1 MGRRAARRRVKR
13 RQEEYF
19 TTSDR
24 SRSCGHT
31 KARRQENTQ
40 TQEPPRQTTK
50 VPGAVCWTLFWKL
63 QRDESGSSRSQR
75 PIRWPHLTI
84 CLRAAK
90 KKKKALKWPHCIY
103 SCCLAILHIF
113 YATAG
118 ENYSTGR
125 RPRGFER
132 TSQI

>member
-1 MGRRAARRRVKR
+1 MGSRAARRRVKR

-90 KKKKALKWPHCIY
+90 KKRPSSGRIASIAAVSPSSIF
-103 SCCLAILHIF
+103 F

-125 RPRGFER
+125 RPGGFER